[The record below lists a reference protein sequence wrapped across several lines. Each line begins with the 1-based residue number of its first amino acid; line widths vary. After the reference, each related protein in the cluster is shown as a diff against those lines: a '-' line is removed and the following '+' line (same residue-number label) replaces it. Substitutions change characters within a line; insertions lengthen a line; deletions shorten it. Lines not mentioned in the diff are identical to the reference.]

1 MPPFDFPSAPIV
13 GEEYTGFGVT
23 YRFTGKVWNL
33 KPEASPEYVLK
44 AGDTMTGPLVLS
56 GDAVTALEAVPLQ
69 QVTAGFVAKP
79 GDTMTGALRLPL
91 ALPIAPEEAAH
102 KQYVDQSIAAASL
115 YQGPWQVAAN
125 IPDLD
130 PAVRLPLHTYSWI
143 AQTVDKDLPEIAP
156 PTLPGI
162 GGQNVASGDTIVWN
176 ANTLVYDQIRAPAST
191 AGYLPLVGGTLTGTL
206 NGTNI
211 RSIGDGTVGQL
222 WMSAGDA
229 SRTGNLEWRMTD
241 GARQAYMGW
250 AQKSNYINFKTEDG
264 CKGLYMDGGADLYMG
279 DNSGLHWGNTSAKTD
294 VNDFSEGICL
304 YGYGGTSQFGFNITS
319 GTLNIS
325 VQNAVNKVDVNV
337 GGATQLR
344 VQQGTSYVYSNLS
357 CAGTIT
363 STVAKDVI
371 ALQLN
376 DGARIDFSS
385 GCIIR
390 KVHGSNQFQHHTN
403 AGQVYV
409 FHISGFGD
417 AWVIDTVGAT
427 GNSFSATAPEALAL
441 GAELGVARRK
451 PETES
456 TLEGVDVVKMIA
468 ACVAKIKLLEAELAA
483 LKGTPR

>member
-1 MPPFDFPSAPIV
+1 MAFDFPSAPTV
-13 GEEYTGFGVT
+13 GDIHTEAGVEYQYEGNS
-23 YRFTGKVWNL
+23 VWNL
-33 KPEASPEYVLK
+33 VGGGAMTDYVLK
-44 AGDTMTGPLVLS
+44 AGDTMTGGL
-56 GDAVTALEAVPLQ
+56 
-69 QVTAGFVAKP
+69 
-79 GDTMTGALRLPL
+79 L
-91 ALPIAPEEAAH
+91 APSVKA
-102 KQYVDQSIAAASL
+102 
-115 YQGPWQVAAN
+115 
-125 IPDLD
+125 
-130 PAVRLPLHTYSWI
+130 
-143 AQTVDKDLPEIAP
+143 
-156 PTLPGI
+156 
-162 GGQNVASGDTIVWN
+162 
-176 ANTLVYDQIRAPAST
+176 
-191 AGYLPLVGGTLTGTL
+191 
-206 NGTNI
+206 
-211 RSIGDGTVGQL
+211 IGDGTVGQL
-222 WMSAGDA
+222 WLSPGDTT
-229 SRTGNLEWRMTD
+229 RCGNLEWRMVD

-250 AQKSNYINFKTEDG
+250 GTKSNWINFKTEDS

-304 YGYGGTSQFGFNITS
+304 YGYGSTSQFGFNVTS
-319 GTLNIS
+319 GTLNAS
-325 VQNAVNKVDVNV
+325 VQNAANKFDVNV

-344 VQQGTSYVYSNLS
+344 VQQGTSHMYSNFQ

-363 STVAKDVI
+363 SGVAKDVI

-451 PETES
+451 PETET

-468 ACVAKIKLLEAELAA
+468 ALLLKVKTMEAEIVS
-483 LKGTPR
+483 LKARK